1 MRKLLRGHRWLG
13 PLLLGAILCMQVV
26 VGYHA
31 VTEEG
36 ATLAERVFLFLF
48 DLFLQVG
55 MVATMLWIASYWPR
69 LGAALFILTVLII
82 QGDALAVYA
91 SFHQPLLLALTVVA
105 TGLYL
110 AAGVILFRAKRTA
123 ARVTIPPVR
132 R

>member
-1 MRKLLRGHRWLG
+1 MRKLLRDNRWLG
-13 PLLLGAILCMQVV
+13 PLLLGAILCMQAV

-36 ATLAERVFLFLF
+36 ATLGERVFLFLF
-48 DLFLQVG
+48 DLALQVVI
-55 MVATMLWIASYWPR
+55 VAVMLWIASYWPR
-69 LGAALFILTVLII
+69 LGAALFILTMLII

-91 SFHQPLLLALTVVA
+91 SFRQPLLLALTVVA

-110 AAGVILFRAKRTA
+110 AAGVILFRARRTA
-123 ARVTIPPVR
+123 ARITIPSGR